1 MPKKYS
7 KKQRVY
13 KMKGCSKKTMKKKY
27 LGGNVAS
34 GNINL
39 AYPSNNVPTAPNP
52 FLSYTG
58 KGGSSELTPSLEIPV
73 NTNAADKTIPNTGP
87 SSIGYNFIN
96 NQGAQRG
103 GNCGCSMPLMSGGCG
118 PLCAVGFMVGGKKHR
133 LGCKCSNCKSIR
145 GRGRGRT
152 GGWPGVDSIPDDRN
166 YLANN
171 YNTDDQKGGNNG
183 IPYPDGLVGSSWK
196 TSVGGWP
203 GVDSIPGDRNY
214 LANNNY
220 NTDVQRAIIPTGAN
234 PPFSIGGRKRK
245 TRRQRGGALSNF
257 IAQDLINLGRQ
268 VQFGVGS
275 AYNAVAG
282 YAAPVNPMPW
292 KDQLVSTPNFSTLRR

>member
-1 MPKKYS
+1 
-7 KKQRVY
+7 
-13 KMKGCSKKTMKKKY
+13 
-27 LGGNVAS
+27 
-34 GNINL
+34 
-39 AYPSNNVPTAPNP
+39 VPTAPNP

-87 SSIGYNFIN
+87 PSIGYNFIN

-133 LGCKCSNCKSIR
+133 HGCKCSNCKSIR
-145 GRGRGRT
+145 GRR
-152 GGWPGVDSIPDDRN
+152 GGWPGVDSISD
-166 YLANN
+166 
-171 YNTDDQKGGNNG
+171 
-183 IPYPDGLVGSSWK
+183 
-196 TSVGGWP
+196 
-203 GVDSIPGDRNY
+203 DRNY

>member
-1 MPKKYS
+1 MAKKYS
-7 KKQRVY
+7 KKQKIYR
-13 KMKGCSKKTMKKKY
+13 MKGCSKKTMRKKY

-34 GNINL
+34 GDINL
-39 AYPSNNVPTAPNP
+39 AYPSNNVPTIPNP

-73 NTNAADKTIPNTGP
+73 NINAEDKTIPNTGP
-87 SSIGYNFIN
+87 PSIGYNFIN

-103 GNCGCSMPLMSGGCG
+103 GNCGCSMPLMSGGGCG
-118 PLCAVGFMVGGKKHR
+118 PLCGMGFMVGGKKHR
-133 LGCKCSNCKSIR
+133 LACKCSKCKTIR
-145 GRGRGRT
+145 
-152 GGWPGVDSIPDDRN
+152 N
-166 YLANN
+166 
-171 YNTDDQKGGNNG
+171 QKGGNSG
-183 IPYPDGLVGSSWK
+183 IPYPNGIVGDSWK

-203 GVDSIPGDRNY
+203 GVDGIPGNRNY
-214 LANNNY
+214 LANNDY
-220 NTDVQRAIIPTGAN
+220 KTDVQLATISTGAN
-234 PPFSIGGRKRK
+234 PPFSIGGKRRK

-268 VQFGVGS
+268 VQFGIGS

-292 KDQLVSTPNFSTLRR
+292 KDQLISTPNLSTLRR